1 VAVLHGRA
9 LMMGDRRIIFSSHGY
24 LFFFGAAVVM
34 AILATGAKVVFVLGG
49 SLIFAAL
56 FHREALRLFLRWQLL
71 FFVLLTLLLSPF
83 VIGQKDIALWGLKLS
98 REGFWAGLWM
108 TLRALSIALAAGVF
122 AGAVSVS
129 QMAQLFERLRL
140 KGLGFA
146 VGVATNMLPTVQE
159 TMETSYNAVRLRG
172 GFRRHRLETL
182 KLLLVAIIAGSLR
195 RGDDIVS
202 AAEARAFDPAR
213 SQGPALHGTR
223 ADVVLMGVV
232 SLLGTVLVMM

>member
-1 VAVLHGRA
+1 MAVLRGRA
-9 LMMGDRRIIFSSHGY
+9 LMLGERRVVLTSYGY
-24 LFFFGAAVVM
+24 LFFFVGAVVT
-34 AILATGAKVVFVLGG
+34 AILAAGAKVVFVLGG
-49 SLIFAAL
+49 TLIFAVL
-56 FHREALRLFLRWQLL
+56 FHRGALRLFLRWQLL

-83 VIGQKDIALWGLKLS
+83 VIGEKDIALWGLKLS
-98 REGFWAGLWM
+98 GEGFWAGLWM
-108 TLRALSIALAAGVF
+108 VLRALSIALAAGVF
-122 AGAVSVS
+122 AGAVSVA

-159 TMETSYNAVRLRG
+159 TMETSYHAVRLRG
-172 GFRRHRLETL
+172 GFRRHRLETV

-213 SQGPALHGTR
+213 SQGPPSHVTR
-223 ADVVLMGVV
+223 ADLVLMGVV
-232 SLLGTVLVMM
+232 ALLGTVLLMT